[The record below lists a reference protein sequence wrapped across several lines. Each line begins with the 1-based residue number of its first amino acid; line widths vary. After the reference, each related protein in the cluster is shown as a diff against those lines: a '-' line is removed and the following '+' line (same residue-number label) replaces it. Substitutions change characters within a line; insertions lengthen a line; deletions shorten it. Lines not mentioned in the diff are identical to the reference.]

1 MYVVINKKKMVKICD
16 TNNYSS
22 ENEEKYKE
30 HFDKFNYPLHIF
42 QKYAIEGIV
51 EGHHVLVTAPTGS
64 GKSLP
69 AEFSL
74 DFFVSKGKKVIYCSP
89 IKALS
94 NQKFDDFSKKY
105 PHISVG
111 IITGD
116 IKCNPDAD
124 VLIMTTEILLNKLY
138 QLKSGKT
145 EILLNKDKSGGT
157 TIKNNSTSFDMDI
170 ENELR
175 CVIFDEIHMIN
186 DPSRGHVWESSIMML
201 PRHIQMV
208 GLSATLDNPERFA
221 SWLENRESKSEQNEK
236 NVSNEKIVYLTK
248 KFNRAVPLTHYSF
261 ITANNGVNKHI
272 KDKAIQAEIR
282 SLTDKTFVIQDAN
295 GVFNEQ
301 NYRNMDKMVKLF
313 DAHDIHVK
321 RAHVLNKVSEFLVE
335 KEMLPAICYVFSRK
349 QLEVCAHE
357 INTNLLEFDSKI
369 PYTIDRECE
378 QIIRKLPNYKEYLN
392 LPEYLD
398 MVHLL
403 RKGVAMHHS
412 GLMPILR
419 EIVEI
424 LFAKGYIKMLFAT
437 ESVAIGLNLP
447 VKTCIFTDIFK
458 HDGNSMRVLQAHE
471 YSQSSGRA
479 GRLGLDTVGHV
490 IHLNNLFR
498 DISATA
504 YKTMMNGQPQ
514 TLTSKFKISYNLLLN
529 LIDIGDT
536 NLVGFAKKSMVTDDL
551 TSKIKHVSTE
561 IDKCQKE
568 VDRLDL
574 CFNTMRTPK
583 DIVQQYMDLQRNK
596 DSYANKK
603 RKEMEK
609 EIQKIKDEYMYV
621 EQDLVTIQ
629 NYTTKVTE
637 LHSLQK
643 QYDRLN
649 NYIND
654 DVENVLYLLRE
665 EGFLVTLTSTTK
677 VSEVSVEATLAS
689 EVTITDTTVVSET
702 SVEKECLTVKGKMAS
717 QLREVHCLVFAR
729 LLEDGVLY
737 KLTTIQLIS
746 LFSCFTNISVQEG
759 VEDFTPYTDDYE
771 VKDIICNINEM
782 YNEYQQ
788 TEINYR
794 INTGSDYNIH
804 YDLLNY
810 VEEWSNSE
818 SVDQC
823 KLLLQK
829 IEYEKGIF
837 LGEFVKALLK
847 INNIASELEKIAEMI
862 GNIEFLSKLR
872 EIPGLTLKFVVTNQS
887 LYI

>member
-1 MYVVINKKKMVKICD
+1 MVKICD
-16 TNNYSS
+16 TDNYSS

-30 HFDKFNYPLHIF
+30 HFGKFKYPLHIF
-42 QKYAIEGIV
+42 QKYAIEGII
-51 EGHHVLVTAPTGS
+51 EGQHVLVTAPTGS

-74 DFFVSKGKKVIYCSP
+74 DFFVSRGKKVIYCSP

-105 PHISVG
+105 PHLRVG

-124 VLIMTTEILLNKLY
+124 ILIMTTEILLNKLY

-145 EILLNKDKSGGT
+145 EVLLNNDKSGGT
-157 TIKNNSTSFDMDI
+157 MIKNPSTSFDMDI
-170 ENELR
+170 ENELG

-221 SWLENRESKSEQNEK
+221 SWLETRGSKNEQND
-236 NVSNEKIVYLTK
+236 KIVYLTK
-248 KFNRAVPLTHYSF
+248 KFIRAVPLTHYSF
-261 ITANNGVNKHI
+261 ITATNGVNKHI
-272 KDKAIQAEIR
+272 KDKALQAEIR
-282 SLTDKTFVIQDAN
+282 GLTDKTYVIQDAN
-295 GVFNEQ
+295 GVFNDN
-301 NYRNMDKMVKLF
+301 NYRNMEKTLKLF
-313 DAHDIHVK
+313 DANDIHIK
-321 RAHVLNKVSEFLVE
+321 RSHVLNKVSEFLVE

-357 INTNLLEFDSKI
+357 ITTNLLEFDSKI

-378 QIIRKLPNYKEYLN
+378 QIIRKLPNYKEYLH

-398 MVHLL
+398 MVQLL

-412 GLMPILR
+412 GLMPVLR

-447 VKTCIFTDIFK
+447 CKTCIFTDIYK

-471 YSQSSGRA
+471 YTQAAGRS

-498 DISATA
+498 DTSITA
-504 YKTMMNGQPQ
+504 YKTMMNGKPQ
-514 TLTSKFKISYNLLLN
+514 TLISKFKISYNLLLN

-551 TSKIKHVSTE
+551 TGKMKHVSTE
-561 IDKCQKE
+561 IEKCQKE
-568 VDRLDL
+568 IDRLNL
-574 CFNTMRTPK
+574 CFETMRTPK
-583 DIVQQYMDLQRNK
+583 DIIHQYMDLQMNK
-596 DSYANKK
+596 DKYANKK
-603 RKEMEK
+603 RKEMERD
-609 EIQKIKDEYMYV
+609 IQKIKDEYKYV
-621 EQDLVTIQ
+621 EQDTATIDKWIKQ
-629 NYTTKVTE
+629 REE
-637 LHSLQK
+637 LQELNK
-643 QYDRLN
+643 QYDGLN
-649 NYIND
+649 NYINN

-665 EGFLVTLTSTTK
+665 QGFLDTLTSITK
-677 VSEVSVEATLAS
+677 VSEVSVDA
-689 EVTITDTTVVSET
+689 TITDDKIESTISETKVVSET
-702 SVEKECLTVKGKMAS
+702 SEKIEVLTLKGKMAS
-717 QLREVHCLVFAR
+717 HLREVHCLVFAK

-737 KLTTIQLIS
+737 KLSPIQLIA

-759 VEDFTPYTDDYE
+759 VEDFTPYTDDKT
-771 VKDIICNINEM
+771 VKEIINTINAM
-782 YNEYQQ
+782 YDEYQQ
-788 TEINYR
+788 TEIDYR
-794 INTGSDYNIH
+794 INTGADYNMH

-810 VEEWSNSE
+810 VEDWTKCEDIEDCQLVLQRLASE
-818 SVDQC
+818 
-823 KLLLQK
+823 K
-829 IEYEKGIF
+829 EIF

-847 INNIASELEKIAEMI
+847 INNIGAEMEKIAEMT

-872 EIPGLTLKFVVTNQS
+872 EIPNLTLKYVVTNQS
-887 LYI
+887 LYV

>member
-1 MYVVINKKKMVKICD
+1 MVKICD
-16 TNNYSS
+16 INNYPS

-30 HFDKFNYPLHIF
+30 HFDKFKYPLHIF
-42 QKYAIEGIV
+42 QKYAIEGII
-51 EGHHVLVTAPTGS
+51 EGNHVLVTAPTGS

-74 DFFVSKGKKVIYCSP
+74 DFFVSQGKKVIYCSP

-105 PHISVG
+105 EHISIG

-116 IKCNPDAD
+116 IKCNPDAS

-157 TIKNNSTSFDMDI
+157 TIKNPTTSFDMDI
-170 ENELR
+170 ETELG

-221 SWLENRESKSEQNEK
+221 SWLETRGSNEIK
-236 NVSNEKIVYLTK
+236 NVSGDKIVYLTK
-248 KFNRAVPLTHYSF
+248 KFIRPVPLTHYSF
-261 ITANNGVNKHI
+261 ITATNGVNKHI
-272 KDKAIQAEIR
+272 KDKAQQVEIKN
-282 SLTDKTFVIQDAN
+282 LTDKTFVIQDAN
-295 GVFNEQ
+295 GTFNEL
-301 NYRNMDKMVKLF
+301 NYRNMDKILNLF
-313 DAHDIHVK
+313 ETHDIRVK
-321 RAHVLNKVSEFLVE
+321 RQHVLNKVSEFLVE

-357 INTNLLEFDSKI
+357 ITTNLLEFDSKI

-398 MVHLL
+398 MVALL

-447 VKTCIFTDIFK
+447 VKTCIFTDIYK
-458 HDGNSMRVLQAHE
+458 HDGSSMRVLQAHE

-498 DISATA
+498 DTSALA
-504 YKTMMNGQPQ
+504 YKTMMNGKPQ

-529 LIDIGDT
+529 LIDIRDT

-551 TSKIKHVSTE
+551 TGKMKQISSE
-561 IDKCQKE
+561 MDKSQKE
-568 VDRLDL
+568 KDRLDL
-574 CFNTMRTPK
+574 CFDTMRTPRNVVEQYNELKEKK
-583 DIVQQYMDLQRNK
+583 DN
-596 DSYANKK
+596 YANKK

-609 EIQKIKDEYMYV
+609 DIQKIKDEYKFID
-621 EQDLVTIQ
+621 QDIVTIQ
-629 NYTTKVTE
+629 KYNKE
-637 LHSLQK
+637 LVVLQDLKK
-643 QYDRLN
+643 QYDGLN
-649 NYIND
+649 NYISN

-665 EGFLVTLTSTTK
+665 DGFLDTLTSVTK
-677 VSEVSVEATLAS
+677 VSEVSVASEATVINEEIVKIES
-689 EVTITDTTVVSET
+689 IVITNTTVVSET
-702 SVEKECLTVKGKMAS
+702 SETIEVLTLKGKMAS
-717 QLREVHCLVFAR
+717 QLREVHCLVFAK
-729 LLEDGVLY
+729 LLEDNVLY
-737 KLTTIQLIS
+737 NLSSIQLIA
-746 LFSCFTNISVQEG
+746 LFSCFTNISVQGG
-759 VEDFTPYTDDYE
+759 VEDFTPYTDDTE
-771 VKDIICNINEM
+771 VKNIINNINKM
-782 YNEYQQ
+782 FDEYQQ
-788 TEINYR
+788 TEIDYK
-794 INTGSDYNIH
+794 INTGIDYNIH
-804 YDLLNY
+804 YDLLSY
-810 VEEWSNSE
+810 VEDWTKCEDYN
-818 SVDQC
+818 DCQ
-823 KLLLQK
+823 LLLQRLAS
-829 IEYEKGIF
+829 EKGIF

-847 INNIASELEKIAEMI
+847 INNIGSEMEKIAEMT
-862 GNIEFLSKLR
+862 GNIEFLSKLK
-872 EIPGLTLKFVVTNQS
+872 EIPNLTLKYVVTNQS
-887 LYI
+887 LYV

>member
-1 MYVVINKKKMVKICD
+1 MVKICD
-16 TNNYSS
+16 INNYPS

-30 HFDKFNYPLHIF
+30 HFGKFKYPLHIF

-51 EGHHVLVTAPTGS
+51 EGQHVLVTAPTGS

-74 DFFVSKGKKVIYCSP
+74 DFFVSQGKKVIYCSP

-105 PHISVG
+105 QDLRVG

-124 VLIMTTEILLNKLY
+124 ILIMTTEILLNKLY

-157 TIKNNSTSFDMDI
+157 MIKNTSNSFDMDI
-170 ENELR
+170 ENELG
-175 CVIFDEIHMIN
+175 CVVFDEIHYIS
-186 DPSRGHVWESSIMML
+186 DPSRGHVWEQTIMML
-201 PRHIQMV
+201 PRHVQMV

-221 SWLENRESKSEQNEK
+221 SWLENRGSKSEQ
-236 NVSNEKIVYLTK
+236 NEKIVYLTK
-248 KFNRAVPLTHYSF
+248 KFIRPVPLTHYSF
-261 ITANNGVNKHI
+261 ITATNGVNKHI
-272 KDKAIQAEIR
+272 KDKALQAEIR
-282 SLTDKTFVIQDAN
+282 NLTDKIFVIQDAC
-295 GVFNEQ
+295 GVFNDL
-301 NYRNMDKMVKLF
+301 NYRNMDKVIKLL
-313 DAHDIHVK
+313 DTNDIHIK
-321 RAHVLNKVSEFLVE
+321 RSHVLNKVSEFLVE

-357 INTNLLEFDSKI
+357 ITTNLLEFDSKI

-398 MVHLL
+398 MVTLL

-412 GLMPILR
+412 GLMPVLR

-447 VKTCIFTDIFK
+447 CKTSIFTDIYK

-471 YSQSSGRA
+471 YSQAAGRA

-498 DISATA
+498 DTSATA
-504 YKTMMNGQPQ
+504 YKTMMNGKPQ

-529 LIDIGDT
+529 LVDIGDT

-551 TSKIKHVSTE
+551 TSKMKHVSNE

-568 VDRLDL
+568 IDRLNLSFD
-574 CFNTMRTPK
+574 TMRTPRN
-583 DIVQQYMDLQRNK
+583 IVEQYMDLQSKK
-596 DSYANKK
+596 DNYANKK
-603 RKEMEK
+603 RKELEK
-609 EIQKIKDEYMYV
+609 EIQKIKDEYKYV
-621 EQDLVTIQ
+621 EQDL
-629 NYTTKVTE
+629 TTLQKYNTKLSE
-637 LHSLQK
+637 LSDLQK
-643 QYDRLN
+643 QYDGLN
-649 NYIND
+649 NYINN

-665 EGFLVTLTSTTK
+665 EGFLETLTSVTK
-677 VSEVSVEATLAS
+677 VSEVTVDALEIENVKIESTV
-689 EVTITDTTVVSET
+689 VVSET
-702 SVEKECLTVKGKMAS
+702 TEKIECLTLKGKMAS
-717 QLREVHCLVFAR
+717 QLREVHCLVFAK

-737 KLTTIQLIS
+737 NLSTIQLIS

-759 VEDFTPYTDDYE
+759 LIDFIPYTDDDD
-771 VKDIICNINEM
+771 VKSIINNIKMM
-782 YNEYQQ
+782 YDDYQQ
-788 TEINYR
+788 TEIDYR
-794 INTGSDYNIH
+794 INTGADYNIH
-804 YDLLNY
+804 FDLLNY
-810 VEEWSNSE
+810 LEEWTQCEN
-818 SVDQC
+818 VDDC
-823 KLLLQK
+823 KLVLQRLAS
-829 IEYEKGIF
+829 EKEIF

-847 INNIASELEKIAEMI
+847 INNIGAEMEKIAEMT

-872 EIPGLTLKFVVTNQS
+872 EIPNLTLKYVVTNQS
-887 LYI
+887 LYV